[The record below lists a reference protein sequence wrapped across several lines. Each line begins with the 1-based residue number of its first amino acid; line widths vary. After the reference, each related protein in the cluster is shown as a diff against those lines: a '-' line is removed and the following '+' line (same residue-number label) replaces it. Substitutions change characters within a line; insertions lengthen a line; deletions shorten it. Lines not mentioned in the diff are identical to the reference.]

1 MDDND
6 WLRNSIL
13 VIILLIPCA
22 VSVLQHIPESRV
34 RIFVV
39 ANLQLVPSIAYI
51 IQHATVTYTVE
62 LLKQGRVYGQ

>member
-1 MDDND
+1 MY
-6 WLRNSIL
+6 
-13 VIILLIPCA
+13 A
-22 VSVLQHIPESRV
+22 VQHIAESRV

-62 LLKQGRVYGQ
+62 LLKQGRVHGKSFTLVHAC

>member
-1 MDDND
+1 MIG
-6 WLRNSIL
+6 LF
-13 VIILLIPCA
+13 CA

-51 IQHATVTYTVE
+51 MQHATVTYTVE
-62 LLKQGRVYGQ
+62 LLKQGRVHGQ